1 MAKTTLSPPVA
12 PDSDWPSPAVAWYTV
27 GVLFIA
33 YTVAIADRFILSLL
47 IEPIKIDL
55 GLSDTKVSLLH
66 GLAFAI
72 FFSIMGV
79 PIARIAAR
87 VGVGVGEA
95 ALSPP
100 AFSMVADLFP
110 PYKLG
115 RALSVYTTGA
125 YIGAGLVFII
135 GGLVLQTTMST
146 PEVTLPVIG
155 VVRSWQVAFFMVGLP
170 GLFVALLMFTVKEPV
185 RRMRANTAMS
195 GDAREA
201 IPLRKVYQYMR
212 ARWPIYGTHIL
223 GFSFLAV
230 VFNSV
235 IAWTPAFLTRSFDMG
250 VGQTGPAVGTLV
262 LVFGTSGI
270 LVGGWLADRLVL
282 KGYTDGAMRVGVIAG
297 LGCIPFALLTLFV
310 SSVTWILA
318 LYGPLLFFSS
328 FGFGAAAAALQQVT
342 PNRLRALVSS
352 IYLFVLNLIALGMG
366 PTITAL
372 ITDYVF
378 GNDGAVGLSIATVAI
393 VSGLLSSMILASG
406 LKSFRAEA
414 ADQA

>member
-1 MAKTTLSPPVA
+1 
-12 PDSDWPSPAVAWYTV
+12 
-27 GVLFIA
+27 
-33 YTVAIADRFILSLL
+33 
-47 IEPIKIDL
+47 
-55 GLSDTKVSLLH
+55 
-66 GLAFAI
+66 
-72 FFSIMGV
+72 
-79 PIARIAAR
+79 
-87 VGVGVGEA
+87 
-95 ALSPP
+95 
-100 AFSMVADLFP
+100 
-110 PYKLG
+110 
-115 RALSVYTTGA
+115 
-125 YIGAGLVFII
+125 
-135 GGLVLQTTMST
+135 
-146 PEVTLPVIG
+146 
-155 VVRSWQVAFFMVGLP
+155 
-170 GLFVALLMFTVKEPV
+170 V